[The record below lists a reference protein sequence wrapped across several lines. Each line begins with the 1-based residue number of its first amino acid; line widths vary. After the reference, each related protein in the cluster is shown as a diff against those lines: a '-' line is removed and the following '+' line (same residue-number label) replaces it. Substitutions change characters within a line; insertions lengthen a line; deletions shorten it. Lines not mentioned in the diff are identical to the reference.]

1 MDWFLY
7 NKGLRHERVKPFM
20 TTNKLFN
27 VKIHEIENVYPV
39 EVRHPT

>member
-7 NKGLRHERVKPFM
+7 NKGLRHERVKLFM
-20 TTNKLFN
+20 TINKSFN